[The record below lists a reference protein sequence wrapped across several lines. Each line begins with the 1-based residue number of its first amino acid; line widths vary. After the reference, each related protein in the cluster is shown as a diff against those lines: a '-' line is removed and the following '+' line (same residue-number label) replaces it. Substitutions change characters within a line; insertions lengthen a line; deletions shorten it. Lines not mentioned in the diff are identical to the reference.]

1 MTDDLGTV
9 RRLDDLEET
18 RKALGAADGETC
30 VEAAK
35 RVMIELDRVR
45 SDRDNVSADRESIR
59 KTLGANP
66 METTIDAAKRMA
78 DALKDYAGLK
88 LFWHSMAVVL
98 GCLSAKEAQVVPYE
112 TIANVRFG
120 ADMLDAAARLVKER
134 DEALTKLKERD
145 GSLEPRIATLEKTLE
160 QIGEILGMEEGEG
173 VVDAA
178 KRLASFGHRGQAALC
193 DMDRAREALSAG
205 PRETCATAAERVL
218 ANARSELAGV
228 NRRLEDARS
237 LANAAM
243 KERDEALE
251 KIRTIDTAIGRDGD
265 RSTWTQIMMIR
276 GAIKASGDEPTR
288 AALHRFMCES
298 DRLAQE
304 CCRKKNNELQAD
316 NQKLDETV
324 ERLKIDLQ
332 KAEERAN
339 KYGTLCEE
347 IYNAVYWLGPCDLK
361 AKTFEDR
368 LRSKVAFVVKF
379 ASDTKLDL
387 TKAVLAADGAPRDAD
402 SAYTWAS
409 MRTWCPE
416 EKLKLVRLLVA
427 SDGPASIVR
436 LAVEARGSVPGD
448 LLQTEANPGE
458 RCHAQRGREEQH
470 VGLLLPLF
478 RCVVGDPAKLC
489 PNDLAARAPAAHQHD
504 GCSHGHRVAI
514 GGVVDEPGGERV
526 GPGVVPDDDETLLL
540 RVRAHRHDAGS
551 RRLVDHVVRSVRPR
565 KREHMRGLPFAKLL
579 RVAHRSGARSVQTAV
594 PGSGEAVRR
603 NGWLLLLRPPLRRP
617 ICAGRAAL
625 DDLHDGR
632 SSMYRVENATHMRL
646 VHVVA
651 TATHQQIHVGYPS
664 IRSRNWAVAH
674 DDTCGSL
681 ACEMDNN
688 LVPLRRSPTRDGVPD
703 APHFMT
709 LPSEGWGPVGSPPP
723 PRMEPVGVDIGA
735 GGADLAFESGFMV
748 CRFWDE
754 TTEVVMKMTPI
765 VAEEVAT
772 AFHPP
777 KDAVPLDKSEKPAGL
792 RVYEVGECVE
802 YRGEARDEALFLFV
816 RSCDRDA
823 LARIRVPLDIAN
835 RLGATWREAVVA
847 MRAKPRA
854 EREAVIEYLAPEER
868 AHHRVAKWTRED
880 EARGS
885 TENTP
890 ATKASP
896 RKMGLFDRV
905 VSVVKS
911 RSNALRMFAVEA
923 KMRVEAAARA
933 LSGADHDDLRLPQG
947 RPWKRCPIIRR
958 CTTTAGP

>member
-1 MTDDLGTV
+1 MTDDLANV
-9 RRLDDLEET
+9 IRKLDDLEVEET

-59 KTLGANP
+59 KTLGANL

-160 QIGEILGMEEGEG
+160 QIGEILGMEEGE
-173 VVDAA
+173 VDAA

-347 IYNAVYWLGPCDLK
+347 IYNATTPSTGS
-361 AKTFEDR
+361 DR
-368 LRSKVAFVVKF
+368 
-379 ASDTKLDL
+379 
-387 TKAVLAADGAPRDAD
+387 
-402 SAYTWAS
+402 
-409 MRTWCPE
+409 
-416 EKLKLVRLLVA
+416 
-427 SDGPASIVR
+427 
-436 LAVEARGSVPGD
+436 
-448 LLQTEANPGE
+448 
-458 RCHAQRGREEQH
+458 
-470 VGLLLPLF
+470 
-478 RCVVGDPAKLC
+478 
-489 PNDLAARAPAAHQHD
+489 
-504 GCSHGHRVAI
+504 AI
-514 GGVVDEPGGERV
+514 
-526 GPGVVPDDDETLLL
+526 
-540 RVRAHRHDAGS
+540 
-551 RRLVDHVVRSVRPR
+551 
-565 KREHMRGLPFAKLL
+565 
-579 RVAHRSGARSVQTAV
+579 
-594 PGSGEAVRR
+594 
-603 NGWLLLLRPPLRRP
+603 
-617 ICAGRAAL
+617 
-625 DDLHDGR
+625 
-632 SSMYRVENATHMRL
+632 
-646 VHVVA
+646 
-651 TATHQQIHVGYPS
+651 
-664 IRSRNWAVAH
+664 
-674 DDTCGSL
+674 
-681 ACEMDNN
+681 
-688 LVPLRRSPTRDGVPD
+688 
-703 APHFMT
+703 
-709 LPSEGWGPVGSPPP
+709 
-723 PRMEPVGVDIGA
+723 
-735 GGADLAFESGFMV
+735 
-748 CRFWDE
+748 
-754 TTEVVMKMTPI
+754 
-765 VAEEVAT
+765 
-772 AFHPP
+772 
-777 KDAVPLDKSEKPAGL
+777 
-792 RVYEVGECVE
+792 
-802 YRGEARDEALFLFV
+802 
-816 RSCDRDA
+816 
-823 LARIRVPLDIAN
+823 
-835 RLGATWREAVVA
+835 
-847 MRAKPRA
+847 
-854 EREAVIEYLAPEER
+854 
-868 AHHRVAKWTRED
+868 
-880 EARGS
+880 
-885 TENTP
+885 
-890 ATKASP
+890 
-896 RKMGLFDRV
+896 
-905 VSVVKS
+905 
-911 RSNALRMFAVEA
+911 
-923 KMRVEAAARA
+923 
-933 LSGADHDDLRLPQG
+933 
-947 RPWKRCPIIRR
+947 
-958 CTTTAGP
+958 